1 MDLNEILIN
10 YTREKILTQT
20 NNFIIPKVSFRSNP
34 SDMKDQSSEDR
45 LITTDNI
52 FGINRLGITD
62 SYESGKS
69 LTFGIDY
76 RKENKKNLD
85 KYFEFKLATVFRD
98 TPELDIP
105 KSSSLYNKSSNL
117 FGSLENKLSDIL
129 TIDYNFALDNDLQTF
144 EYNNINTKNFY

>member
-1 MDLNEILIN
+1 
-10 YTREKILTQT
+10 
-20 NNFIIPKVSFRSNP
+20 
-34 SDMKDQSSEDR
+34 MKDQSSEDR

-76 RKENKKNLD
+76 RKENKINLD

-144 EYNNINTKNFY
+144 EYNNINTKFNLVTLNRI